1 MKFTLSDRAETTE
14 LEIIVRTQLPLAPQG
29 GNLASFE

>member
-14 LEIIVRTQLPLAPQG
+14 LEIIVRTELPPQG